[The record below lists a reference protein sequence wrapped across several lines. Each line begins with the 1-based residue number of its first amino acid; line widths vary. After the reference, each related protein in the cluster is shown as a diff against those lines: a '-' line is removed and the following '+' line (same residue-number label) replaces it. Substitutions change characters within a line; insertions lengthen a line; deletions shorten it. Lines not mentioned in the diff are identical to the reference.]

1 MNFVELG
8 PIAPFS
14 WVILGVSILV
24 LFLAGMLL
32 LKSSDSVFATL
43 LSLTMTIGGA
53 IGAGFS
59 LESMTSVPLSDQR
72 TEVGEQIEESYGL
85 ELSSEELKELDYPA
99 AEPEGDFEVFGSI
112 FRDQRTEDGF
122 ERTEIF
128 LIWRDGEMALAGSP
142 DGETFTELQR

>member
-99 AEPEGDFEVFGSI
+99 AEPEC
-112 FRDQRTEDGF
+112 
-122 ERTEIF
+122 
-128 LIWRDGEMALAGSP
+128 LIAQEYP
-142 DGETFTELQR
+142 VKVTV